1 MPITNVRKQIGS
13 KDRIAACQCGS
24 GPLSQRGMDII
35 ALRGDGKVLYD
46 NHVVLQVNR
55 ITRKQGKGR
64 SEC

>member
-1 MPITNVRKQIGS
+1 MEAKTG
-13 KDRIAACQCGS
+13 IAACHCGI
-24 GPLSQRGMDII
+24 GPLSGMDII

>member
-1 MPITNVRKQIGS
+1 VEAKTG
-13 KDRIAACQCGS
+13 IAACQCGS
-24 GPLSQRGMDII
+24 GPLNQGGMDII

>member
-1 MPITNVRKQIGS
+1 MEAKTG
-13 KDRIAACQCGS
+13 IAACHCGI
-24 GPLSQRGMDII
+24 GPLSLRGMDII

-46 NHVVLQVNR
+46 NHVVLQVIR

>member
-1 MPITNVRKQIGS
+1 MEAKTG
-13 KDRIAACQCGS
+13 IAACQCGS
-24 GPLSQRGMDII
+24 GPPSQGGMDII

>member
-1 MPITNVRKQIGS
+1 MPITNVRKQSGS

-24 GPLSQRGMDII
+24 GPLSQGGMDII

>member
-1 MPITNVRKQIGS
+1 MEAKTG
-13 KDRIAACQCGS
+13 IAACHCGI
-24 GPLSQRGMDII
+24 GPLSLRGMDII

>member
-1 MPITNVRKQIGS
+1 MEAKTG
-13 KDRIAACQCGS
+13 IAACHCGID
-24 GPLSQRGMDII
+24 PLSQRGMDII

>member
-1 MPITNVRKQIGS
+1 MEAKTG
-13 KDRIAACQCGS
+13 IAGCRCSIDQ
-24 GPLSQRGMDII
+24 LSQGGMDII
-35 ALRGDGKVLYD
+35 ALHGGGKVLYD